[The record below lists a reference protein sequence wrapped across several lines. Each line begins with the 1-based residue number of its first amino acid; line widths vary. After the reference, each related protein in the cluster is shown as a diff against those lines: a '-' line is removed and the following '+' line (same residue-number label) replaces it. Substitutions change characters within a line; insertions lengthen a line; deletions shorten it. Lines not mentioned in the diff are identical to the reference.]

1 MENNRN
7 RKVSSGMTVG
17 VSCVGVIR
25 GVAFGQPP
33 CWLERAAIS
42 YSSLVR
48 GNVTQYSEND
58 ERELELVSAAT

>member
-1 MENNRN
+1 MANSIMRID
-7 RKVSSGMTVG
+7 

-25 GVAFGQPP
+25 GVASGQPP
-33 CWLERAAIS
+33 CWLDYSGCSTS
-42 YSSLVR
+42 YPTSLVR